1 MDLAIFKNS
10 SAVGYCSLVLVEMIT
25 LVSSCTTPILITRLH
40 TDLSQLAISQF
51 PVAFFTNNLSRL
63 LHTSHPSSLSINC
76 WAQSAKSPER
86 FHAMLLE
93 LYPLDRSVKK
103 QKSQI
108 CTYKLCS
115 HLLTSVFVASSATT
129 STAGGVW
136 LLSLALVTSCTS
148 INSSWFID
156 PSMLTES
163 PGLSGNMGL
172 SSWVN
177 SVTSFT

>member
-76 WAQSAKSPER
+76 WHSLLNRPEP

-93 LYPLDRSVKK
+93 FDPLDRSVKK
-103 QKSQI
+103 QESQI
-108 CTYKLCS
+108 CTYQLCS
-115 HLLTSVFVASSATT
+115 HLLTSVFVASSARLQRGTYLN
-129 STAGGVW
+129 S
-136 LLSLALVTSCTS
+136 AL
-148 INSSWFID
+148 N
-156 PSMLTES
+156 
-163 PGLSGNMGL
+163 
-172 SSWVN
+172 
-177 SVTSFT
+177 

>member
-1 MDLAIFKNS
+1 MDLAIFKNPY

-51 PVAFFTNNLSRL
+51 PVAFFTNNLSWL

-93 LYPLDRSVKK
+93 FIHWIEALKNRKVKFVHTNYVHIYL
-103 QKSQI
+103 QVYLLRRLRERVDVDSWWCLI
-108 CTYKLCS
+108 VVIGTCHKL
-115 HLLTSVFVASSATT
+115 HLH
-129 STAGGVW
+129 
-136 LLSLALVTSCTS
+136 
-148 INSSWFID
+148 
-156 PSMLTES
+156 
-163 PGLSGNMGL
+163 
-172 SSWVN
+172 
-177 SVTSFT
+177 